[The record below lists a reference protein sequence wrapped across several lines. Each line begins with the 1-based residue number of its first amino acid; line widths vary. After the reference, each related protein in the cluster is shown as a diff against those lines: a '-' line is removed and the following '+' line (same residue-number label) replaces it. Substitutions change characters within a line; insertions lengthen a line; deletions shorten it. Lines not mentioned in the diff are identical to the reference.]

1 MQPIVIGYANLIDI
15 ATLSGTGWNASYPL
29 TNLQNRYAGSK
40 ARATGLTGQIYIDLG
55 VPDAAIRAFGIKDHD
70 ASTVRLEGSAVSD
83 FSSIAYDT
91 TTLPTYADT
100 SYLRA
105 LPAAVVARYW
115 RLTLTGAS
123 NPELS
128 RIFIGAGWQPS
139 PENNIE
145 WGASLR
151 GESKTEVAESL
162 SGYEDFNV
170 KPRRRVFRARFDFL
184 PDADA
189 WGVLLPMMRSQ
200 GIHREYLLIADPDDT
215 TYQAQRNMFCRMR
228 ELSEIED
235 PYLNAHTVG
244 VEFSELL

>member
-1 MQPIVIGYANLIDI
+1 MIGYANLIDI
-15 ATLSGTGWNASYPL
+15 ATLSGPGWQTSYPL
-29 TNLQNRYAGSK
+29 SNLQNRYAGSK
-40 ARATGLTGQIYIDLG
+40 ARATGLTGVIDINLG
-55 VPDAAIRAFGIKDHD
+55 VPDAAIRTFGIKNHN
-70 ASTVRLEGSAVSD
+70 AATIRLQGSSASD
-83 FSSIAYDT
+83 FSTVAYDT
-91 TTLPTYADT
+91 TVLPTYADT

-105 LPAAVVARYW
+105 LPVAVVAPYW
-115 RLTLTGAS
+115 RLTLTGTSA

-128 RIFIGAGWQPS
+128 RIFLGAGMQPA

-151 GESKTEVAESL
+151 IESKTEVAESL

-170 KPRRRVFRARFDFL
+170 KPNRRVFRGRFDFL

>member
-1 MQPIVIGYANLIDI
+1 MQPIVIGYANLIDT
-15 ATLSGTGWNASYPL
+15 ATLSGTGWSASYPL

-40 ARATGLTGQIYIDLG
+40 AKATGLTGQLIIDLR
-55 VPDAAIRAFGIKDHD
+55 VPDAALRAFGIKDHN
-70 ASTVRLEGSAVSD
+70 ASTVRLEASAVSN
-83 FSSIAYDT
+83 FASLAYDS
-91 TTLPTYADT
+91 TTLAIYPDT
-100 SYLRA
+100 SYLMA

-128 RIFIGAGWQPS
+128 RVFLGAGWQPS

-151 GESKTEVAESL
+151 LETKTEVAESL
-162 SGYEDFNV
+162 SGYEDYNV
-170 KPRRRVFRARFDFL
+170 KPNRRVFRGRFDWL

-189 WGVLLPMMRSQ
+189 WSVLLPMMRSQ

-215 TYQAQRNMFCRMR
+215 TCQAQRNMFCRMR

-235 PYLNAHTVG
+235 PYLDAHTVG